1 MIAETCSLG
10 GRGHTN
16 DDGDKKQE
24 QEQEEVIRMSID
36 ATYSPGDEA
45 TRMTMVMNADEMVFV
60 AHRYV
65 EAQHP

>member
-1 MIAETCSLG
+1 MIAEACSLG
-10 GRGHTN
+10 GRGNTN

-24 QEQEEVIRMSID
+24 QEEEVMSMSID
-36 ATYSPGDEA
+36 STYSPGGEA
-45 TRMTMVMNADEMVFV
+45 ARMTMVMNADEMVFS